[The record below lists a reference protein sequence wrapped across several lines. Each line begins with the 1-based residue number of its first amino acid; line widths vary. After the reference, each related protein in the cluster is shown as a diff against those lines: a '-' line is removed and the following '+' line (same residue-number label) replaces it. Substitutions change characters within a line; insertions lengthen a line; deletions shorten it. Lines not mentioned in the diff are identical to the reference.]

1 MNVGDFVWGEVREAT
16 VFEIGPEL
24 LDGVQVRGVGREP
37 LHVPPGMSL
46 EEPSNKV
53 MLVGPT
59 SVPEEEEGTPIVPPK
74 LAKKVQYLRAAN
86 VRLWMKTEVQRDTSA
101 VRRNDEG
108 ADAHCTVVARDRSGQ
123 RSSLRHRDKN
133 HSATCRSRR

>member
-46 EEPSNKV
+46 EEPSNEV
-53 MLVGPT
+53 VLVGLT
-59 SVPEEEEGTPIVPPK
+59 SVPEEEEGTPIVPPE
-74 LAKKVQYLRAAN
+74 LAKKLQYLRAAN
-86 VRLWMKTEVQRDTSA
+86 VRLWMKTEV
-101 VRRNDEG
+101 
-108 ADAHCTVVARDRSGQ
+108 
-123 RSSLRHRDKN
+123 
-133 HSATCRSRR
+133 